1 MRERCSEDPVHR
13 QSYWV
18 LKGVTREFYVC
29 TTAGR
34 RDWRIALCVFDSE
47 VRANKYLQ
55 SLGGARA
62 FVEIMQRYEMQV
74 PDWMLSEPQL
84 PETCETTAAELY
96 RVTEGLGMEHVTI
109 NPPPVEPYPGS
120 QRADVLALVP
130 VEDLGVPPHHTGLP
144 NTTVQIGKEELN

>member
-1 MRERCSEDPVHR
+1 M
-13 QSYWV
+13 
-18 LKGVTREFYVC
+18 LKGVTPEFYVC

-47 VRANKYLQ
+47 VRANKYLR

-84 PETCETTAAELY
+84 PETRETTAAELY

-109 NPPPVEPYPGS
+109 NPPPVEPYPGEKEDN
-120 QRADVLALVP
+120 AEGDALTLLT
-130 VEDLGVPPHHTGLP
+130 VEDLRERPYATYSASFSETAVE
-144 NTTVQIGKEELN
+144 IGREERN